1 MQTDREQLAIIQLHN
16 LTGRLVHQETV
27 RLYNDSNERRLTEL
41 YQLSGPELYISRKLA
56 LY

>member
-1 MQTDREQLAIIQLHN
+1 MTW
-16 LTGRLVHQETV
+16 TGRLVHQETV
-27 RLYNDSNERRLTEL
+27 RLYNGSNERRLTPTRHLPAEL